1 MRNFYPLSI
10 LETGRDTIY
19 SWVAR
24 MTLVSIYFT
33 GIMPFKEVFCH
44 AMVRDSYGR
53 KMGKSLGNGIDPV
66 DFIEGSTLKALNEK
80 LSQWN
85 LDDQQLAK
93 AKAGQEKE
101 YPDGIPQCGTDALR
115 FTLCAYSGGCTYT
128 FFPTASRRKFLTLFM
143 FLGRDINIEISRVE
157 TYRRF
162 CSKIFDAT
170 LSFLQGVQEE
180 NFTPSLDA
188 KVYSIY
194 LLIACAVAHWT
205 AADGTGNPHR
215 KMDYA

>member
-1 MRNFYPLSI
+1 MTNFYPLSI

-24 MTLVSIYFT
+24 MTLVGIYFT

-66 DFIEGSTLKALNEK
+66 DFIEGSTLEALNEK

-85 LDDQQLAK
+85 LDDQQLVK
-93 AKAGQEKE
+93 ARAGQEKE
-101 YPDGIPQCGTDALR
+101 YPDGVPQCGTDALR
-115 FTLCAYSGGCTYT
+115 FTLCAYSGGVSFC
-128 FFPTASRRKFLTLFM
+128 TASCREPPHPFHD
-143 FLGRDINIEISRVE
+143 LGRDVNIEISRVE

-170 LSFLQGVQEE
+170 LSFSQGIQE
-180 NFTPSLDA
+180 NFVPSPTA
-188 KVYSIY
+188 KVDNI
-194 LLIACAVAHWT
+194 LFLIA
-205 AADGTGNPHR
+205 
-215 KMDYA
+215 